1 MNEVFLGGTCA
12 GPDYRNQLIPLLTV
26 PYFNPVVAD
35 WKPEDAAREDRAK
48 EEASANVFVITPAAI
63 GMYSVAEL
71 TELAI
76 QSEKPLFVMFMEIG
90 DLVWNEH
97 QIKSNTQIKKLVSKY
112 GGLIFEDL
120 TQMAAAI
127 NYVVSKDTQLAG
139 TTSE

>member
-12 GPDYRNQLIPLLTV
+12 GPDYRELIIPQLKV
-26 PYFNPVVAD
+26 PYFNPVVLD

-76 QSEKPLFVMFMEIG
+76 NSEKPLFVMFLEIG
-90 DLVWNEH
+90 DYQWNEH
-97 QIKSNTQIKKLVSKY
+97 QLKSNQQIKKLLSKY
-112 GGLIFEDL
+112 NALVFEDL
-120 TQMAAAI
+120 TQMAQAI
-127 NYVVSKDTQLAG
+127 NYTV
-139 TTSE
+139 TSQI

>member
-1 MNEVFLGGTCA
+1 MSEVFLGGTCA
-12 GPDYRNQLIPLLTV
+12 GPDYRSQLIPLLTV

-76 QSEKPLFVMFMEIG
+76 ESEKPLFVMFMEVEG
-90 DLVWNEH
+90 FTWNEH
-97 QIKSNTQIKKLVSKY
+97 QLKSNAQIKKLLSKY
-112 GGLIFEDL
+112 NALIFEDL
-120 TQMAAAI
+120 PQLAAAV
-127 NYVVSKDTQLAG
+127 NWTASRAQDSYQT
-139 TTSE
+139 

>member
-1 MNEVFLGGTCA
+1 MSEVFLGGTCA
-12 GPDYRNQLIPLLTV
+12 GPDYREQLIPLLTV

-76 QSEKPLFVMFMEIG
+76 ESEKPLFVMFMEVEG
-90 DLVWNEH
+90 FTWNEH
-97 QIKSNTQIKKLVSKY
+97 QLKSNAQIKKLLSKY
-112 GGLIFEDL
+112 NALIFEDL
-120 TQMAAAI
+120 PQLAAAV
-127 NYVVSKDTQLAG
+127 NWTVSRAQDSYQT
-139 TTSE
+139 

>member
-1 MNEVFLGGTCA
+1 MSEVFLGGTCA
-12 GPDYRNQLIPLLTV
+12 GPDYRAQLIPLLTV

-76 QSEKPLFVMFMEIG
+76 ESEKPLFVMFMEVEG
-90 DLVWNEH
+90 FTWNEH
-97 QIKSNTQIKKLVSKY
+97 QLKSNAQIKKLLSKY
-112 GGLIFEDL
+112 NALIFEDL
-120 TQMAAAI
+120 QQMATTV
-127 NYVVSKDTQLAG
+127 NYTVSKAVVS
-139 TTSE
+139 S